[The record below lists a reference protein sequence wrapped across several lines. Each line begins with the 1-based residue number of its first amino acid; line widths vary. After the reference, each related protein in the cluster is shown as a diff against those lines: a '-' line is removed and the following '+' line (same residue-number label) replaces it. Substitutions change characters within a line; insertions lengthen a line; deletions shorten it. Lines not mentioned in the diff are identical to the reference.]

1 MLQCFPINFLKFFL
15 FFNFFEFLNFYCIGE
30 REVFYYSGSP
40 GFASWG
46 FHPPLC
52 LRQNIT
58 MTRPKKSN
66 IMKKFIFSLVAVLVS
81 MALAGAQSREQS
93 TTTSEVSSQSA
104 KTTILQTITV
114 PDGVT
119 IHTGTTRTGNTKYYI
134 VFSADGKTINVWV
147 TESLATKYK
156 NGQAKIEV
164 VKRKDNTT
172 GRITYTSRTL
182 GGRTKSQPTDINLSN
197 AKFN

>member
-1 MLQCFPINFLKFFL
+1 
-15 FFNFFEFLNFYCIGE
+15 
-30 REVFYYSGSP
+30 
-40 GFASWG
+40 
-46 FHPPLC
+46 
-52 LRQNIT
+52 
-58 MTRPKKSN
+58 MTWPKKSN

-93 TTTSEVSSQSA
+93 ATTSA

-114 PDGVT
+114 PDGT
-119 IHTGTTRTGNTKYYI
+119 AIHTGTTRTGNVKHYI
-134 VFSADGKTINVWV
+134 VLNADGATINIGV